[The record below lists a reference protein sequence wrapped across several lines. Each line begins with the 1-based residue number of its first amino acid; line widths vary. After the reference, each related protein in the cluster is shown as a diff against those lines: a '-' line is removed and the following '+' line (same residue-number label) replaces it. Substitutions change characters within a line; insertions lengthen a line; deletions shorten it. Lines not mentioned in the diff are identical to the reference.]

1 MDTYHHHQ
9 PGPQR
14 PASQE
19 IAVPKRSRDRRNST
33 IAHLAARVDRLT
45 GGRNCTSLL
54 TVVGVLNRCPGRCL
68 RCEDLVCQHEAAAP
82 EREQARRQYDLA
94 HPGKAARAPTPL
106 DDDEEL

>member
-45 GGRNCTSLL
+45 GARDCTSLL

-68 RCEDLVCQHEAAAP
+68 RCEELVRQHEAAAP
-82 EREQARRQYDLA
+82 ERDAARIAYDLA
-94 HPGKAARAPTPL
+94 HRPNAASKAGTSSQ
-106 DDDEEL
+106 